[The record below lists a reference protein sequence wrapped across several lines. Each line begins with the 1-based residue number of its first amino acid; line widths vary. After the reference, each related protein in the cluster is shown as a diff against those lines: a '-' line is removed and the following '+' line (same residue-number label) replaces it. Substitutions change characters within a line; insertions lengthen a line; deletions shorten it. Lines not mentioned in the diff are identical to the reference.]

1 MKYLG
6 NNIVFVVIYLVFM
19 GPTYL
24 LPYVGSNSS
33 ITAAVSVA
41 GEQGLLP
48 ATIFH
53 FICLV
58 VLIVVTWFRGTLVK
72 AQWIVILPI
81 IAAIFDM
88 APGLSLIP
96 MVPTIMHIF
105 ALIKG
110 ASLKAPEIVTTES
123 A

>member
-33 ITAAVSVA
+33 ITAAASVA

>member
-6 NNIVFVVIYLVFM
+6 NNIVFVIIYLVFM
-19 GPTYL
+19 GPTYF
-24 LPYVGSNSS
+24 LPYLGSNSS
-33 ITAAVSVA
+33 IVNAAGVA
-41 GEQGLLP
+41 MEQGLNP
-48 ATIFH
+48 ATILH
-53 FICLV
+53 FICLA

-72 AQWIVILPI
+72 AQWIVILPV
-81 IAAIFDM
+81 IASVFDM

-110 ASLKAPEIVTTES
+110 ASLKAPEVVTTES